1 MDDNLRRA
9 MKLCDMMDE
18 KIRSQSPAERD
29 RQIQQ
34 FLAQAQTPAESFR
47 TLVAMMDFV
56 IANSAAL
63 KEVRD
68 G

>member
-1 MDDNLRRA
+1 MDDTLRRA

-18 KIRSQSPAERD
+18 RIRSQTPAERD
-29 RQIQQ
+29 RLIQQ
-34 FLAQAQTPAESFR
+34 FLAQAIPPAENFR
-47 TLVAMMDFV
+47 TLAVMMDFV

>member
-1 MDDNLRRA
+1 MDDTLRRA

-18 KIRSQSPAERD
+18 RIRSQSPAQRD
-29 RQIQQ
+29 RLIQQ
-34 FLAQAQTPAESFR
+34 FLAQAKTPAENFR

-56 IANSAAL
+56 IAHSAAL

>member
-18 KIRSQSPAERD
+18 RIRSQSPAERD

-47 TLVAMMDFV
+47 TLAAMMDFV

>member
-1 MDDNLRRA
+1 MDDTLRRA

-18 KIRSQSPAERD
+18 MIRSQSPAQRD
-29 RQIQQ
+29 RRIQR
-34 FLAQAQTPAESFR
+34 FLAQAKTPAENFR
-47 TLVAMMDFV
+47 TLAAMMDFV